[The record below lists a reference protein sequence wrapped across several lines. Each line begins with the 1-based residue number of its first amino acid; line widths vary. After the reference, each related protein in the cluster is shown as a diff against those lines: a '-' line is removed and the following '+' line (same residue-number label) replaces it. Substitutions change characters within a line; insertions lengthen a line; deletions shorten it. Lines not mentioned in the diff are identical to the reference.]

1 MKQTFLDLMLMIVLF
16 VFGSNMLQ
24 AQSLYDALNKA
35 LEERYAKDMA
45 IGLKYYNAKNYSKAV
60 EWFRDATEY
69 GSPKGQYYLGECY
82 YYGRGVA
89 QNYAEAAKLYRKAA
103 TQGHA
108 SAQYSLGFCYMKG
121 QGVTQSYSQAVY
133 WYRKSATQGDAD
145 AQCSLGVCY
154 ENGQGVTKSY
164 PQAVYWY
171 LKAAEQG
178 DQYAQYN
185 LGLCYHYSKGVTRDY
200 SQAVVWYRK
209 AANQGHA
216 NAKTKLNELSNYNR
230 TNTNNTASVKEYT
243 CSMCNGTGKCG
254 YCHGTGF
261 NPLYD
266 IFFPRCPVC
275 NGQRMCNHCSG
286 TGRRVVSSN
295 NNGYS
300 SGNSNSGYTK
310 PVEKKKIREE
320 KPCTWCNGSGMVL
333 KEYDGSMMSCGYHEH
348 IKVFCPTCRKTHC
361 RDNTRHKHCP
371 RCEGNGVI
379 VTYRYE

>member
-1 MKQTFLDLMLMIVLF
+1 MRTTTDKATRFNLDFCRSIIEYTMGKIKFITLLLMFTVVSGI
-16 VFGSNMLQ
+16 SYNS
-24 AQSLYDALNKA
+24 AKAYDASISEL
-35 LEERYAKDMA
+35 M
-45 IGLKYYNAKNYSKAV
+45 
-60 EWFRDATEY
+60 
-69 GSPKGQYYLGECY
+69 
-82 YYGRGVA
+82 
-89 QNYAEAAKLYRKAA
+89 RKAKA
-103 TQGHA
+103 GDA
-108 SAQYSLGFCYMKG
+108 DAQCSLGFCYENG
-121 QGVTQSYSQAVY
+121 QGVTKSYSQAVY
-133 WYRKSATQGDAD
+133 WYKKSAEQGNKYGQYNLGQCYYYGRGLIKDDSLAAYWYRKAATQGNAG

-171 LKAAEQG
+171 KKSAEQG
-178 DQYAQYN
+178 NQYAQYN
-185 LGLCYHYSKGVTRDY
+185 LGLCYHYSKGVQQDLL
-200 SQAVVWYRK
+200 QAMQWYRK
-209 AANQGHA
+209 SANQGHA

-243 CSMCNGTGKCG
+243 CSICNGTGKCG

-261 NPLYD
+261 NPSYD

-275 NGQRMCNHCSG
+275 NGQRMCYSCSG
-286 TGRRVVSSN
+286 SGRRVVSSN

-300 SGNSNSGYTK
+300 SGYGNSGYTK

-333 KEYDGSMMSCGYHEH
+333 KNISCPVEIFGNCVN
-348 IKVFCPTCRKTHC
+348 VFCPTCRTTHC
-361 RDNTRHKHCP
+361 RDNTIHKHCP